1 MKNHNCAIIKE
12 IKYTWKRPLRK
23 SDYQT
28 VLFLV
33 HSTLLKII
41 LSHLDFFISA
51 TASFPRD
58 SHFPRWNRDSVSLP
72 ERIIWQ
78 QCTNPVA
85 PAYIQFPT
93 SAIFSPSVEHKLSIN
108 SHQAFLSCAISCN
121 PLHVPLRLFICLQF
135 SSV

>member
-1 MKNHNCAIIKE
+1 MLLS
-12 IKYTWKRPLRK
+12 KRLNTHGRGH
-23 SDYQT
+23 SGSQTYHT

-108 SHQAFLSCAISCN
+108 SVPILCNLLQPSPCPPQIIHLSTIFLSI
-121 PLHVPLRLFICLQF
+121 R
-135 SSV
+135 